1 MAQEKPFIAP
11 DAKEQLSLLK
21 ILEGEWKVTVSSL
34 SYSKNANE
42 TVTGKMTA
50 RFIYDDMFLETR
62 TNFPNSPFP
71 AATAI
76 IGLDDTNKR
85 FTEIYADD
93 RKVYRVYEME
103 LSESSWTLLRHAP
116 QFHQRFTATIEK
128 NGKQIKAKWEKST
141 DGKEWEYDFKLL
153 YEKEK

>member
-1 MAQEKPFIAP
+1 MAQEKPFIAH

-21 ILEGEWKVTVSSL
+21 ILEGEWKVTATSL

-42 TVTGKMTA
+42 TA
-50 RFIYDDMFLETR
+50 HFIYDDMFLETK

-85 FTEIYADD
+85 FTEIYADE

-103 LSESSWTLLRHAP
+103 LTENSWTLLRHAP

-128 NGKQIKAKWEKST
+128 NGKQIKARWEKST
-141 DGKEWEYDFKLL
+141 DGKEWEHDFNLL
-153 YEKEK
+153 YEKEQ